1 MRKRVL
7 PMAVAMAAAG
17 LIFAAPAASPAAVT
31 IGTPLDQ
38 PSSNASDV
46 SPGRTVMTLAYAGAE
61 LASPIDGVV
70 VRYRVQSTAWGN
82 ISLRILRPA
91 GAGAFDGV
99 GTSTPAFVGGVFDD
113 LTHQVG
119 TRLPIAAEDQIGID
133 SDSSVTLRSVSSS
146 GWMYGYWDP
155 KSLDSDAPS
164 APNVGSS
171 DTAVLFNADVEA
183 DADHDGFGDE
193 TQDSCPGVAG
203 PQAGCPIPT
212 AQTTTKKKCKRVKK
226 HRSAESA
233 KKKCKKRRK

>member
-1 MRKRVL
+1 
-7 PMAVAMAAAG
+7 
-17 LIFAAPAASPAAVT
+17 
-31 IGTPLDQ
+31 
-38 PSSNASDV
+38 
-46 SPGRTVMTLAYAGAE
+46 MTLAYAGAQ
-61 LASPIDGVV
+61 LTSPIDGVV

-91 GAGAFDGV
+91 AAGAFDAV
-99 GTSTPAFVGGVFDD
+99 ATSTPAFVGGALDD

-119 TRLPIAAEDQIGID
+119 TRLPIAVGDQIGID
-133 SDSSVTLRSVSSS
+133 SDSSVTLKSVATS

-155 KSLDSDAPS
+155 RLLDSDAPS

-193 TQDSCPGVAG
+193 TQDSCPGVPG

-212 AQTTTKKKCKRVKK
+212 TQMKKKCKHGKK
-226 HRSAESA
+226 HRSAQSA

>member
-1 MRKRVL
+1 
-7 PMAVAMAAAG
+7 MAVTIAAAG
-17 LIFAAPAASPAAVT
+17 LISAAPATSSAAVT

-38 PSSNASDV
+38 PTSTASDV
-46 SPGRTVMTLAYAGAE
+46 SPGRTVMTLAYAGAQ
-61 LASPIDGVV
+61 LTSPIDGVV

-119 TRLPIAAEDQIGID
+119 ARLPIAAGDQIGID

-164 APNVGSS
+164 VPNVGSS
-171 DTAVLFNADVEA
+171 DTSVLFNADVEA

-203 PQAGCPIPT
+203 PQAGCPNPT
-212 AQTTTKKKCKRVKK
+212 VQTKKKCKHHKK